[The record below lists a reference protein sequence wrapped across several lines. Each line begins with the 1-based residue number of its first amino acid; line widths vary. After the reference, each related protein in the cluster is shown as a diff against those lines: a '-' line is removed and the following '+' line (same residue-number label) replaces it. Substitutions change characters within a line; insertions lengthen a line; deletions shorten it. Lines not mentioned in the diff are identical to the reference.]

1 MAVTKRQSA
10 ACTSKLF
17 ELKAYDGFPGTVLA
31 PIKRS
36 FSVTFIGHRGASRP
50 TSRLVTLSTRTGSG
64 DAVAGW
70 CDIALSWHLG
80 IVMNRLF
87 TFVLLG
93 LCPAFVAG
101 LSGVALSLALTSANV
116 VCGKFAYCKSI
127 CGRSGQTAWPRLP
140 ERCTLPA
147 IQPADCSRLT
157 VMPCREPPLSC
168 ACHHDRPLFCES
180 YYVSNTIGCTSL
192 YRDFPREV

>member
-10 ACTSKLF
+10 ACTKLF

-70 CDIALSWHLG
+70 CDMPYHGMVG
-80 IVMNRLF
+80 IVIESAVYLRTSGAVPGVRGRVEWGGAEPSSNF
-87 TFVLLG
+87 SKCG
-93 LCPAFVAG
+93 LRKIRFG
-101 LSGVALSLALTSANV
+101 
-116 VCGKFAYCKSI
+116 KSI
-127 CGRSGQTAWPRLP
+127 CGRSGQTA
-140 ERCTLPA
+140 
-147 IQPADCSRLT
+147 
-157 VMPCREPPLSC
+157 
-168 ACHHDRPLFCES
+168 
-180 YYVSNTIGCTSL
+180 
-192 YRDFPREV
+192 